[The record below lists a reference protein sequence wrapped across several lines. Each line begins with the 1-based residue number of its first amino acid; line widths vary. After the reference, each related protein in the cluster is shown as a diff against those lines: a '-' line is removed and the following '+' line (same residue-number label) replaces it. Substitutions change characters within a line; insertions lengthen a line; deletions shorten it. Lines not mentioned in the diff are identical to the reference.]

1 MTRMST
7 WFGALMVSLGGAGC
21 CMGGSTPT
29 PPPTAPVVAP
39 AVVTPAPA
47 GVPYVVAPGLP
58 EWNDSYSARHLADGT
73 SSSYW
78 CTGASPTYPIVATL
92 SLAPT
97 ALTGIDFDTRM
108 PGYETSAV
116 RVVTVETLGAGGLP
130 LDTRTVELH
139 QNAVGSLSYAAPQTA
154 SQVRL
159 TFHSNFGGS
168 YAGLAE
174 LVLRTGAPAG
184 IPVQAVAAPQ
194 AGLPYTVASTLPVWN
209 DGYSAARMQD
219 GDAST
224 YWCTPMSPTF
234 PFTGSFSLAAPA
246 TLSQVVFDNRL
257 PGYETS
263 GVRGV
268 TLHAYGPDGQLATT
282 TSAELPQNA
291 ATVVALPMPVTAA
304 RVEVVFRSNHG
315 GSYAGLAELQ
325 LR

>member
-1 MTRMST
+1 MMKTST
-7 WFGALMVSLGGAGC
+7 WFGALLASLGAAGC
-21 CMGGSTPT
+21 CLGGSTATPT
-29 PPPTAPVVAP
+29 PTPVVAP
-39 AVVTPAPA
+39 TVVAGPPA
-47 GVPYVVAPGLP
+47 GAPFTVAPGLP
-58 EWNDSYSARHLADGT
+58 EWNDSYSARRLGDGT
-73 SSSYW
+73 NTSYW
-78 CTGASPTYPIVATL
+78 CTGVSPTYPIVATL
-92 SLAPT
+92 SLSPT
-97 ALTGIDFDTRM
+97 ALTGVDFDTRL

-116 RVVTVETLGAGGLP
+116 RVVTVETLGSGGLP
-130 LDTRTVELH
+130 LDTQTVELG
-139 QNAVGSLSYAAPQTA
+139 QNAVSSLSYAAPQTA
-154 SQVRL
+154 TQVRL

-168 YAGLAE
+168 YAGLGE
-174 LVLRTGAPAG
+174 VVLRTGAPTG
-184 IPVQAVAAPQ
+184 VPVRAAAAPQ
-194 AGLPYTVASTLPVWN
+194 AGLPYVVAPTLPVWN

-219 GDAST
+219 GNAST

-268 TLHAYGPDGQLATT
+268 TVNAYGPDGLLATT